1 MRRKIGVGGL
11 GYQQIVIV
19 ERVSGSLRYEE
30 AR

>member
-11 GYQQIVIV
+11 GDRQIYIV
-19 ERVSGSLRYEE
+19 ERASDSPRYEE